1 MVKAIDDMG
10 FTSPGCLAHTLQLV
24 VHDGVL
30 SQRAVLDVLSI
41 CRRIVG
47 HFKHS
52 SLACGSLRKIQA
64 NLGLPIHTLKQDVP
78 TRWNSTYYML
88 TSILEQKLA
97 LAAYATENSIPNLT
111 SHQLDLVS
119 KVVTVLAPVEEITQM
134 ISTEVAP
141 VSVLIPLV
149 RGLMKTLEKHHIN
162 DSGVR
167 TMKGEMLV
175 SLKRR
180 FADMEHKEYLLLAII
195 LDPRYKNKF
204 FSNTDVAVDLLEQK
218 YCTLLCAEG
227 KELPLVTCQPEKQS
241 ELWASFTEILEE
253 SGVSI
258 AGERT
263 EVTRYLDEPLI
274 NTQKG
279 NPYEWWRDNKTRYPL
294 LAQLA
299 RKYLSTPP
307 TSVPSERLFSSAGEI
322 YDERRNRLTPKNAET
337 LLFIKNN
344 FQLLNGQYSY

>member
-10 FTSPGCLAHTLQLV
+10 FTSLDCLAHTLQLV

-47 HFKHS
+47 HIKHS

-88 TSILEQKLA
+88 TSILEQKMA
-97 LAAYATENSIPNLT
+97 LAAYATEKSIPNLT

-119 KVVTVLAPVEEITQM
+119 KVVTVLAPVEEIIQM

-149 RGLMKTLEKHHIN
+149 RGLMKTLEK
-162 DSGVR
+162 
-167 TMKGEMLV
+167 
-175 SLKRR
+175 
-180 FADMEHKEYLLLAII
+180 
-195 LDPRYKNKF
+195 
-204 FSNTDVAVDLLEQK
+204 
-218 YCTLLCAEG
+218 LCAEG

-263 EVTRYLDEPLI
+263 EVSCYLDEPLI

-279 NPYEWWRDNKTRYPL
+279 NLYEWWRDNKT
-294 LAQLA
+294 
-299 RKYLSTPP
+299 
-307 TSVPSERLFSSAGEI
+307 
-322 YDERRNRLTPKNAET
+322 
-337 LLFIKNN
+337 
-344 FQLLNGQYSY
+344 